1 MKVKKEDNFLL
12 FDMEG
17 KMSVKI
23 ERLNNTFL
31 EKISEIIYRDVKDES
46 IKSVTIT
53 EVRITNDLSFAKV
66 YFTTMAE
73 DKNQVKLA
81 LEKASGFIRSELC
94 DKVDI
99 RKMPELNF
107 VYDESIEYG
116 NNIENIIKRIN
127 ND

>member
-1 MKVKKEDNFLL
+1 
-12 FDMEG
+12 
-17 KMSVKI
+17 MSVKI
-23 ERLNNTFL
+23 ERLNNSFL
-31 EKISEIIYRDVKDES
+31 EKISEIIHRDIKDEI

-66 YFTTMAE
+66 YFTSLEE
-73 DKNQVKLA
+73 DEKQVKLA

-94 DKVDI
+94 DKVKI

-107 VYDESIEYG
+107 VYDESIDYG
-116 NNIENIIKRIN
+116 NKIESIIKRIN